1 MIDNRCA
8 SFRRWVESIQ
18 VFSLVVFAVM
28 AQTLQF
34 VIHYGYWLLF
44 ATVLAE
50 QLGLPIPAVP
60 ALLAMGA
67 LSGLGDFSFGVSLL
81 VAFLAC
87 VSADFVWYYL
97 GRTRGQ
103 SILNLLCRLSLE
115 PDYCVSRTKG
125 LFGRYGDKGLL
136 VAKFL
141 PGFSTVAP
149 PMAGLTRMSAHRFL
163 ILDGAGALMWTATF
177 LGIGYLFRKQLE
189 QAAEVLLRF
198 GSSFGTMI
206 AFVLA
211 LYAVWQL
218 IERRKFL
225 LSLRAA
231 RVTPEEVMARLKAGE
246 PLVILDLRLR
256 DDIQSDP
263 LGLPN
268 AIHFTL
274 EELEARHGEIPRDRE
289 IVLYCS

>member
-1 MIDNRCA
+1 MKA
-8 SFRRWVESIQ
+8 
-18 VFSLVVFAVM
+18 
-28 AQTLQF
+28 TLQF
-34 VIHYGYWLLF
+34 ALQYGYWVLF

-67 LSGLGDFSFGVSLL
+67 LAGLGDFSLPLAL
-81 VAFLAC
+81 VIAFIAC
-87 VSADFVWYYL
+87 ILADFVWYYM

-149 PMAGLTRMSAHRFL
+149 PMAGLTRMSPSRFL
-163 ILDGAGALMWTATF
+163 LLDGGGSILWTGTF
-177 LGIGYLFRKQLE
+177 LIIGYLLRSELE
-189 QAAEVLLRF
+189 RAAEALSRF
-198 GSSFGTMI
+198 GSSMGVLTGVLI
-206 AFVLA
+206 AAYGL
-211 LYAVWQL
+211 WQFF
-218 IERRKFL
+218 ERRRKL
-225 LSLRAA
+225 CSLRQA
-231 RVTPEEVMARLKAGE
+231 RVTPEEVMERIKAGE
-246 PLVILDLRLR
+246 ELVILDLRWQADVDAAPLR
-256 DDIQSDP
+256 
-263 LGLPN
+263 LPN

-274 EELEARHGEIPRDRE
+274 EELEARHQEIPRDRD

>member
-1 MIDNRCA
+1 MT
-8 SFRRWVESIQ
+8 
-18 VFSLVVFAVM
+18 
-28 AQTLQF
+28 QTLQF

-60 ALLAMGA
+60 ALLAIGA
-67 LSGLGDFSFGVSLL
+67 LAGLGDFSFGLALL
-81 VAFLAC
+81 VAFVAC
-87 VSADFVWYYL
+87 VGADFVWYYL

-115 PDYCVSRTKG
+115 PDHCVSRTKG

-149 PMAGLTRMSAHRFL
+149 PMAGLTRMSALRFL
-163 ILDGAGALMWTATF
+163 LLDGAGSLLWTATF
-177 LGIGYLFRKQLE
+177 LGIGYLFRIQLE
-189 QAAEVLLRF
+189 DAAEVLARF
-198 GSSFGTMI
+198 GSSFGAMI
-206 AFVLA
+206 AVVLV
-211 LYAVWQL
+211 LYAIWQL
-218 IERRKFL
+218 IQRRKFL

-231 RVTPEEVMARLKAGE
+231 RVSPEEVMARLNAGE
-246 PLVILDLRLR
+246 SLVIVDLRLKG
-256 DDIQSDP
+256 DIQADP
-263 LGLPN
+263 VRLPN

-274 EELEARHGEIPRDRE
+274 EELEARHQEIPRDRE

>member
-1 MIDNRCA
+1 
-8 SFRRWVESIQ
+8 
-18 VFSLVVFAVM
+18 M
-28 AQTLQF
+28 AHTLQF
-34 VIHYGYWLLF
+34 VVHYGYWLLF
-44 ATVLAE
+44 SMVLAE
-50 QLGLPIPAVP
+50 QLGLPIPSVP
-60 ALLAMGA
+60 ALLAVGA
-67 LSGLGDFSFGVSLL
+67 LAGLGDFSFGMSLL
-81 VAFLAC
+81 IAFVAC
-87 VSADFVWYYL
+87 MGADFVWYFL

-115 PDYCVSRTKG
+115 PDHCVNRTKG

-141 PGFSTVAP
+141 PGLSTVAP

-163 ILDGAGALMWTATF
+163 LLDGAGSLLWTATY

-189 QAAEVLLRF
+189 EAAEFLVRF
-198 GSSFGTMI
+198 GSSFGTLVV
-206 AFVLA
+206 FVLVC
-211 LYAVWQL
+211 YAIWLFVQ
-218 IERRKFL
+218 RRKFL

-231 RVTPEEVMARLKAGE
+231 RVSPEEVMARLNAGE
-246 PLVILDLRLR
+246 PLVILDLRLK
-256 DDIQSDP
+256 DDIESAP
-263 LGLPN
+263 VRLPN